1 MLWIHADR
9 DSEWACERERE
20 RGWRERKRDLVL
32 ILVARIHAVI
42 RVTDQEPACCQYS
55 S

>member
-9 DSEWACERERE
+9 DGEWACEREME
-20 RGWRERKRDLVL
+20 RGWIERKRDLVL

-42 RVTDQEPACCQYS
+42 RVTDKETACCQYS